1 MNKCLVTKLN
11 GYVNNDS
18 LRKLGELRIPV
29 VSTAASQNNLIRVK
43 FSKDTTIT
51 ILGDG
56 YFTNRDDSTNKGK
69 TMQVTANTITP
80 CIFSTGTFDL
90 SISDKYSLLELD
102 NGYTTFSGD
111 LNLNIEDLCFSVNLT
126 NLVFYGNNSVS
137 GDIQYLRKLKLRSLS
152 LGKTKVIGDISS
164 LKDMDSLTSLNLNET
179 DITGNLSSIANL
191 RNLDMLALNSTNI
204 DGDISILSGMSKLKQ
219 TSLPN
224 TVTGDLAKLPDN
236 ITYVE
241 SYGIGKTPFTW
252 SSRDSSKSLFA
263 ITCAT
268 PIDNIDTMLN
278 NLALCQIPA
287 EQKYKT
293 ISVVGTRTSA
303 SDAAV
308 QTLQSKGYTVSITP
322 AP

>member
-29 VSTAASQNNLIRVK
+29 VSTAASENNLIRVK

-56 YFTNRDDSTNKGK
+56 YFTNREDNTNKGK

-111 LNLNIEDLCFSVNLT
+111 LNLSIEDLCFSVNLT
-126 NLVFYGNNSVS
+126 NLAFYDNNSVS
-137 GDIQYLRKLKLRSLS
+137 GDIQYLRKLKFLNLN

-164 LKDMDSLTSLNLNET
+164 LKDMDSLTYLNLNET
-179 DITGNLSSIANL
+179 NITGNLSSIANL
-191 RNLDMLALNSTNI
+191 INLKLLALHTTNI
-204 DGDISILSGMSKLKQ
+204 DGDISTLNRMSKLKQ
-219 TSLPN
+219 LSLPN

-236 ITYVE
+236 LAYVE
-241 SYGIGKTPFTW
+241 VYGLSKNSFTW
-252 SSRDSSKSLFA
+252 SSRESSKSLFA
-263 ITCAT
+263 ITCSV
-268 PIDNIDTMLN
+268 PIDNIDAMLN
-278 NLALCQIPA
+278 NLALCQIPT
-287 EQKYKT
+287 EQKSKA

-308 QTLQSKGYTVSITP
+308 SALQQKGYTVSITP
-322 AP
+322 A

>member
-29 VSTAASQNNLIRVK
+29 VSTAASQNNLIRAK

-56 YFTNRDDSTNKGK
+56 YFTNRGDNTNKGK
-69 TMQVTANTITP
+69 TMQVTANTTTP

-90 SISDKYSLLELD
+90 SISDKYSLLVLD

-111 LNLNIEDLCFSVNLT
+111 LNLNIEDLNFSVNLT
-126 NLVFYGNNSVS
+126 NLTFYDTHSVY
-137 GDIQYLRKLKLRSLS
+137 GDIQHLRKLKLTSLS

-179 DITGNLSSIANL
+179 NITGNLSSVANL
-191 RNLDMLALNSTNI
+191 INLELLALNATNI
-204 DGDISILSGMSKLKQ
+204 DGDISILRGLSKLKQ
-219 TSLPN
+219 VSLPN

-236 ITYVE
+236 VTYVE
-241 SYGIGKTPFTW
+241 IYGRGEHSFTW
-252 SSRDSSKSLFA
+252 STRDSSKSLFA
-263 ITCAT
+263 ITCST

-287 EQKYKT
+287 EARYKT

-322 AP
+322 A